1 MSTEGLRPEFRPAIE
16 RLAETLRGL
25 RTGRASP
32 GLVENISIDVYGSTM
47 PLKSI
52 ATISVVDAKT
62 LQVEPWDKSQVAAIE
77 KSLAASPL
85 GVNPVTA
92 GTVIRIPIPPLT
104 EERRTELTK
113 IVHQRSEE
121 AKTSIR
127 HAREKLLRDLR
138 ARQTAGEISENE
150 FERMRKHV
158 QAGVDVATAEVER
171 RLNEKN
177 QELVHI

>member
-1 MSTEGLRPEFRPAIE
+1 MSTGDLRPEFRPAIE
-16 RLAETLRGL
+16 RLEETLRGI

-32 GLVENISIDVYGSTM
+32 GLVENIGIDVYGSTM

-62 LQVEPWDKSQVAAIE
+62 LHVEPWDKSQVQAIE
-77 KSLAASPL
+77 KSIATSPL

-113 IVHQRSEE
+113 IVHQHAEE

-138 ARQTAGEISENE
+138 GRQTTGELSENE
-150 FERMRKHV
+150 FERMRKQV
-158 QAGVDVATAEVER
+158 QAGVDFATAEVER
-171 RLNEKN
+171 RANEKD
-177 QELVHI
+177 QELVRI